1 MLRASVGPALL
12 FVLVLTACGSSGG
25 SPSAPAVVLVGP
37 GSAVRGAA
45 FEASLTTTG
54 FAAGLLTW
62 RVVEGELPPGLGLGT
77 EGVCP
82 TWAPFAKTGTVDDTV
97 PGALDEVSGIAVSRR
112 NPDVYWVH
120 DDSGGGAL
128 LYALARDGTLRQTYS
143 LGVAAVDWED
153 LALGP
158 GPDPAREY
166 LYVGDVGDNGTNR
179 ATVTLLRV
187 EEPVVPAVPGPTID
201 LPFEAFSFTY
211 PGGAVDCEGLLLE
224 PTTGKPYFVEKRD
237 SGGGD
242 VFALPLPLDPSWT
255 PALPV
260 TAERITT
267 GRPMPSF
274 ATAADASRDGRRVV
288 VRTYFGG
295 VEYVRRPG
303 QAFESVFDET
313 PCVLGLPSLQQFEAI
328 AYGPSGLSLVTTTER
343 VLAEAALYTSSAT
356 LVAPTMQVVGAPTAV
371 GTWTFT
377 VEARHGDGT
386 AATLHVA
393 LDVVADS

>member
-1 MLRASVGPALL
+1 MRRASVGTGLL
-12 FVLVLTACGSSGG
+12 FTLVLTACGGSGG
-25 SPSAPAVVLVGP
+25 SASAPTVEMVGP
-37 GSAVRGAA
+37 GSALRGAA
-45 FEASLTTTG
+45 FEASLAPTG
-54 FAAGLLTW
+54 FAAGALTW
-62 RVVEGELPPGLGLGT
+62 RVVQGDLPPGLGLEAG
-77 EGVCP
+77 GACP

-112 NPDVYWVH
+112 NPGVYWVH

-128 LYALARDGTLRQTYS
+128 LYALAHDGTLRQTYS
-143 LGVAAVDWED
+143 LAATAIDWED

-158 GPDPAREY
+158 GPNPGVEY

-179 ATVTLLRV
+179 ASVTLLRV
-187 EEPVVPAVPGPTID
+187 EEPIVPAAPGPTID
-201 LPFEAFSFTY
+201 LSFEAFSFTY
-211 PGGAVDCEGLLLE
+211 PGGAIDCEGLLLE

-260 TAERITT
+260 TAERITM

-295 VEYVRRPG
+295 VEYVRQPG
-303 QAFESVFDET
+303 QSFESIFEET

-343 VLAEAALYTSSAT
+343 VLAEAALYTSTAT
-356 LVAPTMQVVGAPTAV
+356 LEAPTTRLVGAPTAV

-377 VEARHGDGT
+377 IEARHGDGT
-386 AATLHVA
+386 SATVEIT
-393 LDVVADS
+393 LDVAGS